1 MTKYHRSVPTRAV
14 ACRASRD
21 RSKEDPSKALLRFC
35 QHTRLGCIARKALL
49 RFCQHTRLGCLARTL
64 PPEIMMTTSTTGVFS
79 SAVCQA
85 LCKAEIQDLGLDT
98 VGPTRVQDR
107 FTRAILQRGMGGTFD

>member
-21 RSKEDPSKALLRFC
+21 RSKEDPS
-35 QHTRLGCIARKALL
+35 KALL

-85 LCKAEIQDLGLDT
+85 LCKAKIQDLGLDT